1 MIAKASK
8 QVPHFQA
15 IRSGVP
21 YSSLDVAEVRDVRT
35 GEILAE
41 VSQVNAGVPRR
52 DLLLS
57 NRGKAKPRTF
67 FNGLT
72 AKELVEKTKQAG
84 EIYLNGEIEIEGYG
98 AQDSQAYI
106 ELLSGSTGLPKSLC
120 LLNMEKVYYVLTHV
134 EGVIEGLSRGLDLTI
149 FDNNEIEHL
158 GVPVCIYPEGEE
170 LAVILPSNSPGVNA
184 LWIPAIAM
192 KVPVILKPG
201 REDPW
206 TPYRLIQ
213 SMVQAGIPKEVF
225 SFYPT
230 DHAGSEAIVELS
242 GRSIVFGG
250 DATVKKYASNPNVET
265 HGTGRS
271 KILIGE
277 DLIENWRDYL
287 DVLVKSVAANGGR
300 SCINTSCIVVPK
312 YGDEIAQAI
321 AEAFAKIEAKSLDDP
336 EAGLAGF
343 ANPTMAEWI
352 DQSIDEGLE
361 TSGAID
367 LTTKLRGPGTRKVE
381 LENMT
386 YLLPTVV
393 RCDSLEHPLGNTEFL
408 FPYVSVVEMPQTQM
422 IDNIGFTL
430 VATAITND
438 EHWKKELLQTRHIDR
453 LNFGPMPT
461 CIVKWEMP
469 HEGNL
474 FEFLFKR
481 RALMRA

>member
-15 IRSGVP
+15 MRCGVP
-21 YSSLDVAEVRDVRT
+21 YSSLDVVEVKDVRT
-35 GEILAE
+35 GATLAE

-52 DLLLS
+52 DLILAG
-57 NRGKAKPRTF
+57 RGKTKPRSF
-67 FNGLT
+67 FDPFT
-72 AKELVEKTKQAG
+72 AKELIQKTKEAG
-84 EIYLNGEIEIEGYG
+84 EIYLQGEVEIEGYG
-98 AQDSQAYI
+98 AQNAEAYI

-120 LLNMEKVYYVLTHV
+120 RLNMEKVHYVLTHV
-134 EGVIEGLSRGLDLTI
+134 EGVIEGLSRGLDLSV
-149 FDNNEIEHL
+149 FDHGETEHL
-158 GVPVCIYPEGEE
+158 GVPVCIYPEGDE

-213 SMVQAGIPKEVF
+213 AMIQAGIPKEVF

-230 DHAGSEAIVELS
+230 DHQGSEAIVELS

-250 DATVKKYASNPNVET
+250 DATVKKYAANPNVET

-277 DLIENWRDYL
+277 DAIENWKDYL
-287 DVLVKSVAANGGR
+287 DVLVNSVAANGGR

-352 DQSIDEGLE
+352 DQSISEGLE

-367 LTTKLRGPGTRKVE
+367 LTERIRGVGTRKVE
-381 LENMT
+381 LEKMT

-393 RCDSLEHPLGNTEFL
+393 RCDSIEHPLGNTEFL
-408 FPYVSVVEMPQTQM
+408 FPYVSVVEMPQSEM
-422 IDNIGFTL
+422 INHIGFTL
-430 VATAITND
+430 VATAITED
-438 EHWKKELLQTRHIDR
+438 EVWKRELLQTRHIDR

-474 FEFLFKR
+474 FEFLYRR